1 MRFHARLGGAPAL
14 AAISAAAALLAPG
27 CGEDEGEKTAPAGG
41 AKPKPQKLAKFDPS
55 KNPEAV
61 TCGHVRDKVNS
72 ANLTRETTFTLA
84 DREKI
89 KGLNRLQASQ
99 SIFFA
104 MTEVCKGKADD
115 FRPAEEAV
123 EGVRSGKYRAKL

>member
-1 MRFHARLGGAPAL
+1 MKVHAHLERAPSLAAL
-14 AAISAAAALLAPG
+14 AAAAALLAPG
-27 CGEDEGEKTAPAGG
+27 CGEDDDAQTAPAESPE
-41 AKPKPQKLAKFDPS
+41 PKPQRLAKYDPA
-55 KNPEAV
+55 KNPEAI
-61 TCGHVRDKVNS
+61 TCGHVRDKIDS
-72 ANLTRETTFTLA
+72 ANLTRETTFELA

-104 MTEVCKGKADD
+104 MTEVCKGKPDD

-123 EGVRSGKYRAKL
+123 DGVRSGKYRAEL